1 MNSTSRTSEGSI
13 AFWEG
18 GATLEDWD
26 RIQWVVVPPHTHLEN
41 IGTEKASLPDRTV
54 KLDLMN
60 INKIYLQNEK
70 NIRSFYNGYK
80 NIFFFK
86 QMYLYKNVFP

>member
-1 MNSTSRTSEGSI
+1 MFPLFYWPRTVSVVNSTSRTSEGSI

-60 INKIYLQNEK
+60 INEIFLQNEK
-70 NIRSFYNGYK
+70 NIRTFYNG
-80 NIFFFK
+80 
-86 QMYLYKNVFP
+86 

>member
-60 INKIYLQNEK
+60 INEIYLQNEK
-70 NIRSFYNGYK
+70 KYTYILQWLK
-80 NIFFFK
+80 KHFFLK
-86 QMYLYKNVFP
+86 TNVFI

>member
-60 INKIYLQNEK
+60 INEIYLQNEK
-70 NIRSFYNGYK
+70 KYTYILQWLK
-80 NIFFFK
+80 KHFFFK
-86 QMYLYKNVFP
+86 TNLFI